1 MPLLWNLLTGSIS
14 QQPIDLISPLMQKVH
29 QGQMWYLPLK
39 YRRISQIAHAERV
52 RPSARTRYQ
61 PRRAEEKET
70 VSGDWFCNLQR
81 GLLYGTNWVRN
92 VMCHFLWLHGS
103 GCFCF
108 FFTRILHFLFFLY
121 ILRPSCFTVNVCLFI
136 SQGRGLCIV
145 WCSAFTRLHVSPRK
159 PSIRNP
165 FNNHRLHQQNQ
176 SREPAWESCTHGLF
190 KCSFFFSSLTLTA
203 DTLLCLT
210 NIGTILFLFSYF
222 L

>member
-108 FFTRILHFLFFLY
+108 FHPYSPLPLLSLHSQTLVLH
-121 ILRPSCFTVNVCLFI
+121 CKCLP
-136 SQGRGLCIV
+136 
-145 WCSAFTRLHVSPRK
+145 LHK
-159 PSIRNP
+159 
-165 FNNHRLHQQNQ
+165 
-176 SREPAWESCTHGLF
+176 SRER
-190 KCSFFFSSLTLTA
+190 SLYSVVQCFYAAPRL
-203 DTLLCLT
+203 
-210 NIGTILFLFSYF
+210 SM
-222 L
+222 

>member
-1 MPLLWNLLTGSIS
+1 
-14 QQPIDLISPLMQKVH
+14 MQKVH

-70 VSGDWFCNLQR
+70 VSGDWFCNLHLDCYTEQIEFEMSC
-81 GLLYGTNWVRN
+81 VI
-92 VMCHFLWLHGS
+92 
-103 GCFCF
+103 FCDCMARAAF
-108 FFTRILHFLFFLY
+108 AFFTRILHFLFFLY

-165 FNNHRLHQQNQ
+165 FNNHWLHQQNQ

-190 KCSFFFSSLTLTA
+190 KCSFFFFSLTLTA
-203 DTLLCLT
+203 DTFLCLT

>member
-1 MPLLWNLLTGSIS
+1 
-14 QQPIDLISPLMQKVH
+14 MQKVH

-61 PRRAEEKET
+61 PRRAEERET

-121 ILRPSCFTVNVCLFI
+121 ILRPSCFTLNVCLFI

-190 KCSFFFSSLTLTA
+190 KCSFFFFSLTLTA
-203 DTLLCLT
+203 DTFLCLT